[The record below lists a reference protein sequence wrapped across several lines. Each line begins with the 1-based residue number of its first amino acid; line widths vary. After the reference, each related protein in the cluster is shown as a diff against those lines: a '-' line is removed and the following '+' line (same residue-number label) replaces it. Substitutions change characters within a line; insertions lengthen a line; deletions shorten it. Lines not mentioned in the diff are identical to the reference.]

1 MTPRFLRS
9 ALALACVAAL
19 GACAQSPLYGTKAVA
34 GGTRDEVPRDGNGE
48 PILGA
53 IRPIPAGSLALTQPK
68 PVAP

>member
-1 MTPRFLRS
+1 MTPRFLVP
-9 ALALACVAAL
+9 ALALALAAWL

-48 PILGA
+48 PMLGA
-53 IRPIPAGSLALTQPK
+53 TRPVPASSLVLSQPR